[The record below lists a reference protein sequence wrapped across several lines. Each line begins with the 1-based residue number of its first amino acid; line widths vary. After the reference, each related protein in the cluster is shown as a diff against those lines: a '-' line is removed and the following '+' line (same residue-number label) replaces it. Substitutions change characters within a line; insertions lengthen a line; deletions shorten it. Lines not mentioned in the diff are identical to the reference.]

1 MTTELFST
9 CPVCDEATLS
19 SHDKTITCEQCG
31 FSVKEKHKLFSK
43 DTSYQVSALGSD
55 YNIAAKSIVGET
67 FTLQDMRLFRE
78 HVYSD
83 ETLDKFAKGDYEA
96 LVKPSSTLA
105 SILLEQLRETCYMEV
120 NGFKR
125 ALGPTLEVGANF
137 IPQGIAP
144 TTGMDWQDEGNLF
157 LTNARLIFPSNT
169 FTFLRMDRKLIG
181 VRTYE
186 NGIALQRKGE
196 DHAMYFVGC
205 KAYQAALI
213 GAYIQGKVPAL
224 RS

>member
-9 CPVCDEATLS
+9 CPICDEATLS
-19 SHDKTITCEQCG
+19 THDKTITCEHCG
-31 FSVKEKHKLFSK
+31 FSVNEKSKLFSK
-43 DTSYQVSALGSD
+43 DTSYQVLALGSD
-55 YNIAAKSIVGET
+55 YNIAAKSIVGKT

-125 ALGPTLEVGANF
+125 ALGPTLEAGANF